1 MDLKSQ
7 QWLPGG
13 VLLRLFWK
21 FHRTDRKT
29 DAPGSLLQWS
39 CRLEAYLVQVLSCE
53 FFETFKNIYF
63 ANVCEGLPV
72 KSKIFTGVSFRKV
85 LSFYYKRNRQLLYYE
100 RTSSYILLKISER
113 VNRVIFQNSSELL
126 LLKIPQQ
133 AKTCSKSTTKECFS
147 IIIRVSF

>member
-1 MDLKSQ
+1 M
-7 QWLPGG
+7 
-13 VLLRLFWK
+13 
-21 FHRTDRKT
+21 
-29 DAPGSLLQWS
+29 
-39 CRLEAYLVQVLSCE
+39 
-53 FFETFKNIYF
+53 
-63 ANVCEGLPV
+63 

-133 AKTCSKSTTKECFS
+133 AKNMFKVDNEGMF
-147 IIIRVSF
+147 